1 MQAPDEPTTRSVHRT
16 SRATTLS
23 HEAQSAMFE
32 AGRKRWSSEGLYQP
46 YDAFAAGEPCRA
58 CHRALRDVEGVA
70 EEPLK
75 LEAATDN
82 DAFRSAHTACG
93 FGFWRIQDC
102 STDHCHRCCPPPP
115 LSPRQIDVLRELL
128 SPASSGPLF
137 SWYVELTCEHAEF
150 VITGR
155 ADEPPHTARCT
166 ECDTTRGV
174 IVAARSSNQRADD
187 ALPGAAEHAAA
198 TCPHFQPLTDEQWQ
212 RVARIVQPEN
222 PAHRGR
228 PSADAR
234 TIVNAI
240 RYRAHYAI
248 PWRELPPSF
257 GSWQTVARRYRQ
269 LVTDGRWEQ
278 IMRMLGET

>member
-1 MQAPDEPTTRSVHRT
+1 M
-16 SRATTLS
+16 
-23 HEAQSAMFE
+23 
-32 AGRKRWSSEGLYQP
+32 
-46 YDAFAAGEPCRA
+46 
-58 CHRALRDVEGVA
+58 
-70 EEPLK
+70 
-75 LEAATDN
+75 
-82 DAFRSAHTACG
+82 
-93 FGFWRIQDC
+93 
-102 STDHCHRCCPPPP
+102 
-115 LSPRQIDVLRELL
+115 
-128 SPASSGPLF
+128 
-137 SWYVELTCEHAEF
+137 
-150 VITGR
+150 
-155 ADEPPHTARCT
+155 
-166 ECDTTRGV
+166 

-187 ALPGAAEHAAA
+187 ASPGAAENTETAS
-198 TCPHFQPLTDEQWQ
+198 PHFQPLTDEQWQ

-240 RYRAHYAI
+240 RYRAHYGI